1 MGYVFSEIWWLLLVA
16 LILGFLLGWLALWCR
31 RRMVDG
37 EAARAHAAEIAR
49 RDEDLGLFQKRV
61 AQLEGSVSELDGA
74 RAKIAELEPQA
85 ALVTGLQAKV
95 AALGSNSG
103 DLTAAR
109 ERIDKMEGELAWQ
122 RQAHSAAL
130 EEAVTE
136 SSGLRARIAELEAKG
151 ASAVPA
157 PQAALD
163 IAGGRSL
170 LGSGLTA
177 DDLARVEGIGPA
189 IAGLLG
195 SAGITTWQQLADARI
210 DRVQKVLDDAGPS
223 YRVHDPGTWPMQAS
237 LLAAGRWAD
246 FSRLSEM
253 LMAGREPAGRADG
266 DAETIRGL
274 RARIE
279 ELEGAAA
286 PQALDLGAA
295 KEVLGRPIK
304 LDDLTVVEGIGPKI
318 AGLCKEIGVST
329 WLGLSGTS
337 PERLQQMLDDAGP
350 RYRVHSP
357 GTWPQQARL
366 LAEGKWKE
374 FQALTEQ
381 LSAGR
386 E

>member
-16 LILGFLLGWLALWCR
+16 MILGFLLGWLCLWCR
-31 RRMVDG
+31 RRMIDG
-37 EAARAHAAEIAR
+37 DAAKAHAAEIAR
-49 RDEDLGLFQKRV
+49 RDEDLGLFQARV
-61 AQLEGSVSELDGA
+61 AQLEGFVSELDGA
-74 RAKIAELEPQA
+74 RAKIADLAPQA
-85 ALVTGLQAKV
+85 ALVAGLQAKV

-103 DLTAAR
+103 DLDAAR
-109 ERIDKMEGELAWQ
+109 ERIDKLEGELAWQ

-136 SSGLRARIAELEAKG
+136 STGLRARITDLEATG
-151 ASAVPA
+151 ASAALVP
-157 PQAALD
+157 PAALD
-163 IAGGRSL
+163 MSAGRAL
-170 LGSGLTA
+170 LGSDLKA

-195 SAGITTWQQLADARI
+195 GAGIMTWQQLADSPTE
-210 DRVQKVLDDAGPS
+210 RVQKVLDDAGPS

-246 FSRLSEM
+246 FTRLTEM
-253 LMAGREPAGRADG
+253 LDAGREPGGRAEA
-266 DAETIRGL
+266 DAETIRAL
-274 RARIE
+274 RSQIGA
-279 ELEGAAA
+279 LERASVAA
-286 PQALDLGAA
+286 PLDLVEA
-295 KEVLGRPIK
+295 KNVLGRAIK

-337 PERLQQMLDDAGP
+337 IERLQEMLDDAGP

-357 GTWPQQARL
+357 STWPQQARL
-366 LAEGKWKE
+366 LAEGNWAE
-374 FQALTEQ
+374 FQALTEH
-381 LSAGR
+381 LTAGR